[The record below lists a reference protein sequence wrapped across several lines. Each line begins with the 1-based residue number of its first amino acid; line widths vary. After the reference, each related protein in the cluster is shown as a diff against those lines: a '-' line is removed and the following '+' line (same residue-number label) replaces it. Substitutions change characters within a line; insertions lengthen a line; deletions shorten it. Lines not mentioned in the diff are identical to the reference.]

1 MEMFRNRRLVIA
13 TMHAKETVIAPAL
26 EAALGV
32 HCIVPSAFDT
42 DPFGTFS
49 GEVKRLLDPFETARM
64 KCQTSMEVTG
74 CDLATASEVSFG
86 PHPIYF
92 FSPADEEL
100 LLLCDRK
107 NGLEIFARVLSTST
121 NFMGKTVSTWK
132 ELEAF
137 AEDALFPSHAL
148 ILRNKQDGHDALIKG
163 ITEKTQLAES
173 FQLMMQRFGMSYVET
188 DMRAMHNPTR
198 MKVIAQA
205 TEKLINKIMTV
216 CPSCAWPGFDV
227 TDVKTGLPCSDCGM
241 PTQSIKSTISCCTSC
256 GFTREHLQP
265 KGKIVEEP
273 RFCDYCNP

>member
-13 TMHAKETVIAPAL
+13 TMHAKESVISPAL

-42 DPFGTFS
+42 DRFGTFS
-49 GEVKRLLDPFETARM
+49 GEVKRALDPLEIARM
-64 KCQTSMEVTG
+64 KCHAAMQATG
-74 CDLATASEVSFG
+74 CDLAIASEGSFG

-92 FSPADEEL
+92 FSSADEEL

-107 NGLEIFARVLSTST
+107 SGLEIFVRELSTST
-121 NFMGKTVSTWK
+121 NFMGRTVSTWK

-137 AEDALFPSHAL
+137 AAEALFPSHAL
-148 ILRNKQDGHDALIKG
+148 ILRNKQDGSDALFKG
-163 ITEKTQLAES
+163 ITEKCQLEES
-173 FQLMMQRFGMSYVET
+173 FQLMMQRFGTAYVET

-198 MKVIAQA
+198 MNVIAQA
-205 TEKLINKIMTV
+205 TEKLIHKVMSA

-241 PTQSIKSTISCCTSC
+241 PTQSVMSTISCCASC
-256 GFTREHLQP
+256 GYTLEHLHP
-265 KGKIVEEP
+265 KGRIAEEP